1 MFDNHPRRRLC
12 LSIGVMLSVLL
23 MAAPASA
30 GKPELQVRFLDIGP
44 TAPNPPLT
52 DRLTSFYALVVNS
65 GTQTI
70 KGPFT
75 VTFELDGKVVK
86 AWPFPTK
93 NEIKDYKPGA
103 QSAIPPGKGR
113 LYQYTAT
120 LKAGKHTVL
129 WKVNAA
135 KESELKATVEAQLPP
150 DLAVNIWPT
159 GYNVLA
165 YKETEWNIEV
175 KNIGGGK
182 AYGPFVT
189 LFNAVPTSGPVAPLE
204 FPTGKSLDKDETY
217 TFKVSQLYN
226 SLDPVTVSA
235 MVDYHGDVT
244 EALSFGDDN
253 NSFEKKYVPQYVDL
267 EVSALEI
274 KPAQLTTAEPIP
286 KVTPWSEVSFTIQN
300 KGNMDATKPFNVGIL
315 IKDASSGAISL
326 IDALEANP
334 LPAGMSEQL
343 MKKIDLSRAGTYA
356 VQIIADASM
365 IGPNPNVIGRQYTEP
380 DEANNS
386 KEGQFTLLAAAATVP
401 AAMPAEES
409 PDQTE
414 GGPLAMVTDQGV
426 TSGSGCKPGKG
437 VVKLFRI
444 VSDCST
450 GSIQPY
456 TGFIPSIKN
465 GSLKRVTNTTT
476 QWKVKMVDS
485 FNLKGIGGDAPNLKK
500 IVGDAQ
506 CEKYGG
512 HCWDR
517 IPLAFLGPGES
528 WANDALSSL
537 SGGKSINAC
546 LEALTNDPFPL
557 EVEIEYEYECIQ

>member
-1 MFDNHPRRRLC
+1 MFDNHPTRKPCFPIC
-12 LSIGVMLSVLL
+12 LMLSVLL

-30 GKPELQVRFLDIGP
+30 DKPDLQIRFLDIGP

-52 DRLTSFYALVVNS
+52 DRPTSFYALVVNS

-70 KGPFT
+70 KGPLT

-86 AWPFPTK
+86 AWPFPIK

-103 QSAIPPGKGR
+103 QSTIPAGKGR
-113 LYQYTAT
+113 LYQYAAT
-120 LKAGKHTVL
+120 LKPGKHTLL

-135 KESELKATVEAQLPP
+135 KENELKATVEAQLPP
-150 DLAVNIWPT
+150 DLVVNIWPT

-165 YKETEWNIEV
+165 YKETEWNVEV

-189 LFNAVPTSGPVAPLE
+189 LFSSVPSSGPVAPLE
-204 FPTGKSLDKDETY
+204 FPKGQSLDKDETY
-217 TFKVSQLYN
+217 IFKVNQLYN
-226 SLDPVTVSA
+226 ALDPVTVSA
-235 MVDYHGDVT
+235 IVDYHGEIT
-244 EALSFGDDN
+244 EALPFGDDN
-253 NSFEKKYVPQYVDL
+253 NNFEKKYVPQYVDL

-274 KPAQLTTAEPIP
+274 KPTQSTTAEPLTKGSP
-286 KVTPWSEVSFTIQN
+286 SVEVSFTIQN
-300 KGNMDATKPFNVGIL
+300 KGNMDAAKPFNVGIL
-315 IKDASSGAISL
+315 IKDASSSAISL

-334 LPAGMSEQL
+334 LPAGMSAQL
-343 MKKIDLSRAGTYA
+343 TKKINLSRDGTYI
-356 VQIIADASM
+356 VQIIADVSM

-386 KEGQFTLLAAAATVP
+386 TEGQFTVSPAAATIP

-409 PDQTE
+409 PDQR
-414 GGPLAMVTDQGV
+414 VT
-426 TSGSGCKPGKG
+426 SGCKPGKG
-437 VVKLFRI
+437 VAKLYRI

-465 GSLKRVTNTTT
+465 GSLKRVTNTTA

-485 FNLKGIGGDAPNLKK
+485 FNLKGIG
-500 IVGDAQ
+500 GDAQ

-517 IPLAFLGPGES
+517 IPLAFLAPGES
-528 WANDALSSL
+528 WGNAAVFNLTR
-537 SGGKSINAC
+537 GRSINAC

-557 EVEIEYEYECIQ
+557 EIEIEYEYECIQ

>member
-1 MFDNHPRRRLC
+1 MFENHSMRMLFF
-12 LSIGVMLSVLL
+12 SICVTLSVLL
-23 MAAPASA
+23 LVAPAWS
-30 GKPELQVRFLDIGP
+30 GKPDLQVQFLDIGP

-65 GTQTI
+65 GSQTI

-75 VTFELDGKVVK
+75 VTFELDGKAVK
-86 AWPFPTK
+86 AWPFPIK

-103 QSAIPPGKGR
+103 QSTIPPGKSR

-120 LKAGKHTVL
+120 LKPGKHTVL
-129 WKVNAA
+129 WKVDAA

-150 DLAVNIWPT
+150 DLVVNIWPT

-165 YKETEWNIEV
+165 YKETEWNVEV

-182 AYGPFVT
+182 ASGPFVT
-189 LFNAVPTSGPVAPLE
+189 LFSAVPTNGPVAPLE
-204 FPTGKSLDKDETY
+204 FPKGQSLDKDETY
-217 TFKVSQLYN
+217 TFKVNQLYN

-235 MVDYHGDVT
+235 IVDYHSDIT
-244 EALSFGDDN
+244 EASPFGDDN
-253 NSFEKKYVPQYVDL
+253 NNFEKKYVPQYVNL

-274 KPAQLTTAEPIP
+274 KPAQVTTAEPI
-286 KVTPWSEVSFTIQN
+286 EVSFIIQN
-300 KGNMDATKPFNVGIL
+300 KGNMDAAKPFNCGIL

-326 IDALEANP
+326 IDALDANP

-343 MKKIDLSRAGTYA
+343 TKKINVSLAGTYI
-356 VQIIADASM
+356 VQIIADAAM
-365 IGPNPNVIGRQYTEP
+365 IGPNPNVIGKQYTEP
-380 DEANNS
+380 DEANNA
-386 KEGQFTLLAAAATVP
+386 KEGQFIVSPPAATVP
-401 AAMPAEES
+401 VAMPAEES
-409 PDQTE
+409 PDQR
-414 GGPLAMVTDQGV
+414 VTF
-426 TSGSGCKPGKG
+426 GCKPGKG
-437 VVKLFRI
+437 VVKLYRI
-444 VSDCST
+444 VSECST

-476 QWKVKMVDS
+476 QWKVSMVDS
-485 FNLKGIGGDAPNLKK
+485 FNLKGIGGNASNLKG
-500 IVGDAQ
+500 VRGDAQ

-517 IPLAFLGPGES
+517 IPLAFLAPGES
-528 WANDALSSL
+528 WVNDVLSSL
-537 SGGKSINAC
+537 TSGKSINAC